1 MGQNNKV
8 DETVEVVEELNTP
21 DGAKVEVVKKKG
33 FFKKIGDGIKSF
45 EEKHPKVAKAGST
58 VLKVGAGVAVG
69 VGLSA
74 LGRKKSNE
82 NPEIDMID
90 LDAEDV
96 ETFDADI
103 ADEISNDEQ

>member
-1 MGQNNKV
+1 MSKKV

-21 DGAKVEVVKKKG
+21 DGAKVEVVKKEG
-33 FFKKIGDGIKSF
+33 IFKKAINGVKSF
-45 EEKHPKVAKAGST
+45 GAKHPKVTKVVST
-58 VLKVGAGVAVG
+58 GLKVGAGVAVG

-103 ADEISNDEQ
+103 ADEISNED